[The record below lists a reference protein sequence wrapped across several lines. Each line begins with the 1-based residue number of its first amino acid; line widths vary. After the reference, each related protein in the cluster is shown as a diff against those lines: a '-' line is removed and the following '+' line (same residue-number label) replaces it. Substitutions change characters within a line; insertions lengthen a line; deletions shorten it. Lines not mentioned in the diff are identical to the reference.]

1 MSSYTIESELHD
13 VYGVSLKEMAE
24 IVIDQQSK
32 YNSYTIPEA
41 ISAILKVTSKKE
53 VIHAYQ
59 VAFLLDEYAQ
69 QAKDVVADESSTFD
83 ESDLNDLT
91 TTLINDDPLFGI
103 DETIAMSMSGLYG
116 SIATTNYG
124 YLDKAKPGVIGRLN
138 DMGKSGE
145 LVTTMIDDV
154 VAATIACAEAYLSH
168 NAINQRRIRMI
179 KESYALYN
187 KQKDAYFTD
196 IVDKEEV

>member
-1 MSSYTIESELHD
+1 MSSYTIESKLHD

-59 VAFLLDEYAQ
+59 VAFLLDEYAEYS
-69 QAKDVVADESSTFD
+69 KDLVANE
-83 ESDLNDLT
+83 NDLGDLT
-91 TTLINDDPLFGI
+91 KILIADDPLFGV

-168 NAINQRRIRMI
+168 NATN
-179 KESYALYN
+179 
-187 KQKDAYFTD
+187 
-196 IVDKEEV
+196 